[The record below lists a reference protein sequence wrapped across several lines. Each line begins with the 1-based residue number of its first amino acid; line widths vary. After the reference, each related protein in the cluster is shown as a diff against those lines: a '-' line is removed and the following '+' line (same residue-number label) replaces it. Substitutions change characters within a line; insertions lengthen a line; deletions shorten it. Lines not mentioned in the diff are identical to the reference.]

1 LRIDMSW
8 PTANDY
14 TVMHAG
20 RENLP
25 FAPDAADQ
33 NGASNA
39 SEHPARRV
47 RA

>member
-1 LRIDMSW
+1 MSW

-25 FAPDAADQ
+25 FALMRQ
-33 NGASNA
+33 IKNGAPDA